1 MTLPE
6 LLLTWYL
13 LEQHGFLFAFNQD
26 VSLHEANLLV
36 EKSATAIESHS
47 EKMFGNMID
56 HEKGRIVA
64 EIVGVDILDEIL
76 AEIVGVDTLVHILVH
91 TLAGIVGV
99 DILDEIVLIVEM
111 KGVIQV
117 VLLFF

>member
-1 MTLPE
+1 MAAILALSLVNYTESVYDMTLPE

-13 LEQHGFLFAFNQD
+13 LEQQGFASAFNQD

-64 EIVGVDILDEIL
+64 EIFKIFHDEIL
-76 AEIVGVDTLVHILVH
+76 S
-91 TLAGIVGV
+91 
-99 DILDEIVLIVEM
+99 
-111 KGVIQV
+111 IQHLKSHV
-117 VLLFF
+117 SPGNALG